1 MLEQSLTRNQS
12 IEEQQQKRPLAK
24 LQHDLEQMHEHRHD
38 SDSKSESGSDDESD
52 EEDNLLFD
60 DDNELAA
67 LDKVLGNIH
76 QGYYNLFDKDKINKP
91 DLTEIIPSMKSK
103 TLEGITVLFS
113 GIIPLGI
120 NLDSADI
127 VIWCRQFV

>member
-1 MLEQSLTRNQS
+1 M
-12 IEEQQQKRPLAK
+12 
-24 LQHDLEQMHEHRHD
+24 
-38 SDSKSESGSDDESD
+38 
-52 EEDNLLFD
+52 
-60 DDNELAA
+60 
-67 LDKVLGNIH
+67 
-76 QGYYNLFDKDKINKP
+76 FDKDKINKP

-127 VIWCRQFV
+127 VIWCRQFGVKVVNEVYQKLLTLFAAMLVKVLDQHSRPELQENYILTLSKLSIQIGYLHV

>member
-1 MLEQSLTRNQS
+1 MEQSLTRNQS

-76 QGYYNLFDKDKINKP
+76 QR
-91 DLTEIIPSMKSK
+91 
-103 TLEGITVLFS
+103 VL
-113 GIIPLGI
+113 
-120 NLDSADI
+120 
-127 VIWCRQFV
+127 

>member
-1 MLEQSLTRNQS
+1 MTRNQS

-67 LDKVLGNIH
+67 LDKVLGISI
-76 QGYYNLFDKDKINKP
+76 K
-91 DLTEIIPSMKSK
+91 
-103 TLEGITVLFS
+103 
-113 GIIPLGI
+113 GIITCLI
-120 NLDSADI
+120 KTKSTNRI
-127 VIWCRQFV
+127 